1 MSTHAAEGTEM
12 ATAADTAMKAA
23 AADMETEKDAA
34 ADMETE
40 KDAAA
45 DTVREKAMSAAE
57 GTDMT
62 TVKGTV
68 AAADTARAIAI
79 KTNSPGHVAF
89 TGIHIGRPPRPV

>member
-12 ATAADTAMKAA
+12 ATAADTAMR
-23 AADMETEKDAA
+23 DAA

-45 DTVREKAMSAAE
+45 DTEREKAMSAAE

-62 TVKGTV
+62 TVKGTA